1 MTYPPVAQNL
11 LVTARPGEG
20 KTTLVRRLASRLADL
35 APAGFY
41 TEEIRRQE
49 RRVGFRLV
57 GLDGSEGVLAHVDL
71 PLPRRV
77 GPYGVDV
84 RALDAFLAGLP
95 MGGSPL
101 VLIDEIG
108 KMECV
113 SPKFRGLVHHWL
125 DGPAV
130 VVATVAERGEGL
142 ISEVKGRA
150 DCELHELRRPGAEAL
165 LDLLA
170 AEVRRRVTTPD
181 DSRGHEPGAGP

>member
-1 MTYPPVAQNL
+1 VEEMNGSPSAPNL

-20 KTTLVRRLASRLADL
+20 KTTLVRRLAARLSDL
-35 APAGFY
+35 APAGFF
-41 TEEIRRQE
+41 TEEILRE
-49 RRVGFRLV
+49 GRRVGFRLV
-57 GLDGSEGVLAHVDL
+57 GLDGTEGVLAHVDL

-77 GPYGVDV
+77 GRYGVDV
-84 RALDAFLAGLP
+84 RAFDAFLAGLETS
-95 MGGSPL
+95 GKRLLL
-101 VLIDEIG
+101 VDEVG
-108 KMECV
+108 KMECI

-150 DCELHELRRPGAEAL
+150 DCELHELKRRDAEAL

-170 AEVRRRVTTPD
+170 SAVRRRL
-181 DSRGHEPGAGP
+181 GEG

>member
-1 MTYPPVAQNL
+1 MTPPSEAPNL

-20 KTTLVRRLASRLADL
+20 KTTLVRRLASRLASL

-41 TEEIRRQE
+41 TEEIRRE
-49 RRVGFRLV
+49 GRRVGFRLV

-84 RALDAFLAGLP
+84 RALDAFLAGLRTVE
-95 MGGSPL
+95 SRLLL
-101 VLIDEIG
+101 VDEIG

-113 SPKFRGLVHHWL
+113 SPTFRGLVHHWL

-130 VVATVAERGEGL
+130 VVATVADRGEGL
-142 ISEVKGRA
+142 IAEVKRRA
-150 DCELHELRRPGAEAL
+150 DCELHELRRRDADAL
-165 LDLLA
+165 LELLA
-170 AEVRRRVTTPD
+170 AGVLRRLPSAATSPCR
-181 DSRGHEPGAGP
+181 